1 LVTTPVSCDTVLPIT
16 NHELLVTFKK
26 MNEYKVLK
34 EIESNPSH
42 TQRSLAEKLNV
53 SLGKINFIL
62 SGLVEKGIVKAKKLK
77 NNPDKIRWQYILTP
91 EGIKEKIQ
99 ITKDYLNRRTEEYE
113 YLKTEISELQEEL
126 EKKGY

>member
-1 LVTTPVSCDTVLPIT
+1 
-16 NHELLVTFKK
+16 

-53 SLGKINFIL
+53 SLGKINFII

-77 NNPDKIRWQYILTP
+77 HNPDNIRWQYILTP
-91 EGIKEKIQ
+91 EGIKEKLK
-99 ITKDYLNRRTEEYE
+99 ITKEYLSRRTEEYE
-113 YLKTEISELQEEL
+113 SLKKELEEL
-126 EKKGY
+126 KEEVIGDL

>member
-1 LVTTPVSCDTVLPIT
+1 
-16 NHELLVTFKK
+16 

-91 EGIKEKIQ
+91 EGIKEKVR
-99 ITKDYLNRRTEEYE
+99 ITSEYINRRTEEYE
-113 YLKTEISELQEEL
+113 QLKKELEEL
-126 EKKGY
+126 REEVIGDC

>member
-1 LVTTPVSCDTVLPIT
+1 
-16 NHELLVTFKK
+16 

-53 SLGKINFIL
+53 SLEKINFII

-77 NNPDKIRWQYILTP
+77 NNPDKIRWQYILTTA
-91 EGIKEKIQ
+91 GIKEKVR
-99 ITKDYLNRRTEEYE
+99 ITREYMQKRMQE
-113 YLKTEISELQEEL
+113 FEQLKVELSL
-126 EKKGY
+126 IHI